1 MEKHYTIQYRDEVQ
15 VHHTA
20 QISMKKVNLKI
31 KKTKE
36 LLLKAL
42 EKSLGIVTPACAEVG
57 ISRNQFYIYYK
68 NDEVF
73 RKAVDDINEIT
84 LDFAENQLLKKIKEG
99 SERSILFYMK
109 YRGKNRGYND
119 TLQING
125 DLNHNIQVIKLNG
138 PSEDGTTN

>member
-1 MEKHYTIQYRDEVQ
+1 MNKNE
-15 VHHTA
+15 
-20 QISMKKVNLKI
+20 LKI
-31 KKTKE
+31 KKNKE
-36 LLLKAL
+36 ALLLSL

-73 RKAVDDINEIT
+73 RKAVDDINEVT